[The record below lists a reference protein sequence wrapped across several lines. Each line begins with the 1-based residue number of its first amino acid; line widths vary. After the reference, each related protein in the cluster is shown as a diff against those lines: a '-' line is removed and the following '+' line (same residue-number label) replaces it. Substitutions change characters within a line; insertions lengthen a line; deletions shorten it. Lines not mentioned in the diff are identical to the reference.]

1 MGAAGRAGRQVDAAL
16 VRGGR
21 QRGGQEAPAAGDGK
35 CVWGYF
41 LFLFFLFWGGGGGIS
56 FALLTTDHKNR
67 KGSKD
72 EIGGLLPLQER
83 AGEEWEM
90 GGILGVVFGL
100 VLLRGAGD

>member
-1 MGAAGRAGRQVDAAL
+1 M
-16 VRGGR
+16 
-21 QRGGQEAPAAGDGK
+21 
-35 CVWGYF
+35 
-41 LFLFFLFWGGGGGIS
+41 GGGIS

-72 EIGGLLPLQER
+72 EMGGLLPLQGR

>member
-1 MGAAGRAGRQVDAAL
+1 MCGVIF
-16 VRGGR
+16 
-21 QRGGQEAPAAGDGK
+21 
-35 CVWGYF
+35 YF
-41 LFLFFLFWGGGGGIS
+41 YFFYFGLGGGIS